1 MLNEYLTRWDLTPDG
16 ASIVTR
22 GSRLLPVRQNGAPAM
37 LKVAVH
43 AEEKFGGLV
52 MAWWD
57 GDGAAQVLAHD
68 RDAILLERATG
79 GTSLADLARNEHDDE
94 ATRIICAVAGK
105 LHTPRNNPPRGVIP
119 LAQWFSDLEPAS
131 AQYGGILRLAAAT
144 ARGLLSAPR
153 DSVVLHGDIHHG
165 NILDFGPRGWLAIDP
180 KGLIGERG
188 FDYANVF
195 CNPDNE
201 TATAPGRVGRQVDVV
216 AESAGLERRRLLQW
230 IVAWAGLSAVWSLHD
245 GLPSYTALGVLEFA
259 AAELSC

>member
-1 MLNEYLTRWDLTPDG
+1 MLNEYLTRWDLTPNG

-22 GSRLLPVRQNGAPAM
+22 GSRLLPVRQHGAPAM

-57 GDGAAQVLAHD
+57 GDGAARVLAHD
-68 RDAILLERATG
+68 RDAILLERATE
-79 GTSLADLARNEHDDE
+79 GTSLADLARNGHDDE

-105 LHTPRNNPPRGVIP
+105 LHTPRSNPPRGLIP

-188 FDYANVF
+188 FDYANV
-195 CNPDNE
+195 
-201 TATAPGRVGRQVDVV
+201 
-216 AESAGLERRRLLQW
+216 SAIRTTRARRRL
-230 IVAWAGLSAVWSLHD
+230 
-245 GLPSYTALGVLEFA
+245 PALGDRWTWSPSRQGSSAGACCNGSWPGRAFRPCGPSTTA
-259 AAELSC
+259 CRRTPLSECSSSPRQN